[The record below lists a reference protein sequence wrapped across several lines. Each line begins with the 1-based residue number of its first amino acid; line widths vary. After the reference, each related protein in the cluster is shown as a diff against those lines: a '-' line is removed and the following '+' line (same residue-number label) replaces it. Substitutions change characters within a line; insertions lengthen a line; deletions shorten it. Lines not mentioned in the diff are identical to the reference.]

1 MRVLF
6 KKLKRT
12 NKVELVMYLTS
23 VLYYLVSY
31 ILFIIC
37 VLKLKK
43 IETFIRITLI
53 IFFGIFFIYYF
64 IANLMNLIIKK
75 HSKFMVLMVFAVIFS
90 LLFTLSTY
98 FINELYGSL
107 SNFGERDKVIY
118 TTNLITLSDTKFD
131 ETSSIGII
139 SNKDD
144 PEGYILPHE
153 LIKKKK
159 IKNDLTTY
167 NDYFSMMNALY
178 EKKIDAIFVSGNY
191 ITIFQNE
198 DTYAN
203 LKDDTKIVYKLS
215 KEMKNKD
222 LELKS
227 EKSLTEPFT
236 MLIMGVD
243 SEKDGLNDNAAF
255 NGDTLMI
262 ITFNPK
268 TLNATM
274 FSIPRDTYV
283 PIKCRGNAEN
293 KINSSAAYGTKC
305 VIDTIE
311 QLIDIKID
319 YYVKINFNG
328 VIKLVD
334 SLGGIDV
341 NVPKKFCESDSLRRQ
356 GKKYDICLEAGPQHL
371 NGEQALALARHR
383 HTLVRGDI
391 DRTKNQQIIVEAIAK
406 KMIKKVSFSEFKDTL
421 NSISDNIAT
430 NIETDQILSFYD
442 TIKQML
448 LNSLNGEDIITIEK
462 TYMEY
467 YDLPIYTSYG
477 YISAIGYYPSSLEAI
492 KNAMKMNLGIKK
504 TTMNKS
510 FTYDINIEYEPKIIG
525 KGLTGGT
532 TIETLPDFRGKAVS
546 EVVNFA
552 SEKNINVNYEY
563 VDHTNS
569 RYNNSYGAG
578 YISQQSIASQ
588 TRLSNVKEL
597 TVYVNK

>member
-1 MRVLF
+1 MKVLL

-12 NKVELVMYLTS
+12 NKIELVMYLTS

-31 ILFIIC
+31 ILFTIC
-37 VLKLKK
+37 ILKLKK
-43 IETFIRITLI
+43 IETFIRIILLV
-53 IFFGIFFIYYF
+53 FFGIFFIYYL

-75 HSKFMVLMVFAVIFS
+75 HHKLMILMLFAVIFS
-90 LLFTLSTY
+90 LIFTISTY
-98 FINELYGSL
+98 FINEIYDSL
-107 SNFGERDKVIY
+107 GKFGERDKIIY
-118 TTNLITLSDTKFD
+118 TTNLITLSDTEFTKD
-131 ETSSIGII
+131 SSIGII
-139 SNKDD
+139 QNKED
-144 PEGYILPHE
+144 PEGYVLPHE

-159 IKNDLTTY
+159 IQNDLTTY
-167 NDYFSMMNALY
+167 NDYYSMMNALY
-178 EKKIDAIFVSGNY
+178 EHKIDAIFVSGNY
-191 ITIFQNE
+191 LTIFQNE
-198 DTYAN
+198 EAYQNIETE
-203 LKDDTKIVYKLS
+203 TKVVYKLS

-328 VIKLVD
+328 VVKLVD
-334 SLGGIDV
+334 SVGGIDV
-341 NVPKKFCESDSLRRQ
+341 NVGKKFCEQDSNRRF
-356 GKKYDICLEAGPQHL
+356 GKYEICLEAGYQHL
-371 NGEQALALARHR
+371 NGEQALAFARHR
-383 HTLVRGDI
+383 HTLLRGDI
-391 DRTKNQQIIVEAIAK
+391 DRTKNQQIVVEAIAK
-406 KMIKKVSFSEFKDTL
+406 KLIKKISFTEFKDTL

-510 FTYDINIEYEPKIIG
+510 FSYDINQEYEPKIIG
-525 KGLTGGT
+525 KGLTSGT

-552 SEKNINVNYEY
+552 SDKNITVNYEY
-563 VDHTNS
+563 VDPTS
-569 RYNNSYGAG
+569 QRYNKSYDSG
-578 YISQQSIASQ
+578 YVSQQSVQSQ
-588 TRLSNVKEL
+588 TRLSSVNNL